1 VLLGTRPSAGV
12 LVCRSDGVV
21 KPADP
26 VDPVEVGKHQD
37 VEQLGAGS
45 RTEGIETLSESM
57 LELVGLTDKRLFAG
71 GVILALPKRLPALTF
86 AARLRPLRAG
96 GVPSAVIHT
105 W

>member
-1 VLLGTRPSAGV
+1 M
-12 LVCRSDGVV
+12 
-21 KPADP
+21 
-26 VDPVEVGKHQD
+26 
-37 VEQLGAGS
+37 EQLGAGS
-45 RTEGIETLSESM
+45 GTEGIETLSESM

-86 AARLRPLRAG
+86 AARPRPLRAG